1 MKNMRFLFR
10 AGTVLAWVV
19 VFMGLLYSTK
29 FLELFPRRKTITIAA
44 WSDILDPAILA
55 AFQKKTGVTIN
66 LSYFSSN
73 EELLVKLKK
82 TEGKGFD
89 LIIPSDY
96 AVKLL
101 HQENLLKKIDKS
113 KLTFF
118 HDLNPVLLG
127 HEYDP
132 HNEYSLPL
140 FWELFGVGVDENLF
154 TPDQLKDPWQLIFNL
169 DNLPAP
175 LILSNVE
182 GLAGKTITMVN
193 DPIEMVMLAS
203 LYLFGNA
210 DTLDQPKLK
219 EVEELLQRQKKFVK
233 AYVDFRGDYFLATK
247 NCAAIVSSSSYIL
260 RAQKQFPFIKF
271 LVPRKTFVTIENCA
285 LSCATLNE
293 DTIYELLNYL
303 YQPESIV
310 AHCEQFAFFPATISA
325 LGLLPG
331 NQQQRDLAGMN
342 AERFSQ
348 LLFFKKQMNQ
358 IDLIRTWARIKS

>member
-1 MKNMRFLFR
+1 MKHIRFLFR
-10 AGTVLAWVV
+10 AGTILAWVV
-19 VFMGLLYSTK
+19 IFMGLLYSTK
-29 FLELFPRRKTITIAA
+29 FFELFPGKKTITIAA
-44 WSDILDPAILA
+44 WSDILDPAILS

-82 TEGKGFD
+82 TGGKGFD

-101 HQENLLKKIDKS
+101 HQENLLKKIDRS
-113 KLTFF
+113 KLTFIE
-118 HDLNPVLLG
+118 DLNPVLLG

-140 FWELFGVGVDENLF
+140 FWELFGVGVDQSFF
-154 TPDQLKDPWQLIFNL
+154 TPDQLKDPWQLIFNHTSH
-169 DNLPAP
+169 PY
-175 LILSNVE
+175 
-182 GLAGKTITMVN
+182 TITMVN

-210 DTLDQPKLK
+210 DTLDQAKLK
-219 EVEELLQRQKKFVK
+219 TVEELLQKQKKFVK

-271 LVPRKTFVTIENCA
+271 VVPQKTFVTIENCA
-285 LSCATLNE
+285 LSRATVHE
-293 DTIYELLNYL
+293 DIIYALLNYL

-310 AHCEQFAFFPATISA
+310 AHCEQFSFFPSTISA
-325 LGLLPG
+325 LSLLTG

-342 AERFSQ
+342 ADRFSQ
-348 LLFFKKQMNQ
+348 LLFFKKQMDQ